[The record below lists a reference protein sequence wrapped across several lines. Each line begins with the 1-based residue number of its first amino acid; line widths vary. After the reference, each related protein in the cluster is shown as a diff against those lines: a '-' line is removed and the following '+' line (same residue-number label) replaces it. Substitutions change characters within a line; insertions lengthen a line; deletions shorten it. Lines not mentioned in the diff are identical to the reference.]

1 MDSDWH
7 RHQSCV
13 VWHCYPRKTRCW
25 TVGEGLQG
33 YVQQEWC
40 KVDLVP
46 STTKNC
52 GEGNLDLRAKYGI
65 MFQVYCTVG
74 KSLFSSEK
82 YFQLRGVFAFG
93 SLLAKATL
101 QWTFWFGILQ
111 FLYQRYLAWVRLFDL
126 RTSGTLAAIL
136 SLDLRGK
143 GKEKFS
149 FPSSTLSWKERGDQ
163 ISNLLTSK

>member
-40 KVDLVP
+40 EVDLVP
-46 STTKNC
+46 SATKNC
-52 GEGNLDLRAKYGI
+52 GEWNLDSSAKYGM
-65 MFQVYCTVG
+65 MFQV
-74 KSLFSSEK
+74 KSIAKFE
-82 YFQLRGVFAFG
+82 GVFAFG

-126 RTSGTLAAIL
+126 RTSGTLAATL
-136 SLDLRGK
+136 SLDLKGEGEGK
-143 GKEKFS
+143 AF
-149 FPSSTLSWKERGDQ
+149 FPFLYPLMKRTCGQ